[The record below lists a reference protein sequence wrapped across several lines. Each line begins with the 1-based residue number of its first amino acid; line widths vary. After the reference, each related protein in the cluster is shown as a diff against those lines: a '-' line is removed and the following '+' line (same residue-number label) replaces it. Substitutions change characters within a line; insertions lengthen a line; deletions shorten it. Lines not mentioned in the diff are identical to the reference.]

1 MENISESCGK
11 RNISERWL
19 SSPVQGLVLNMLWC
33 WMIYL
38 EVQTTL
44 KTMTLVWVML
54 IHQIHAPWRR
64 GYKQE
69 DCTQSL
75 QYCTFPIKNTSIRAW
90 VDFNSR
96 TFGCLGCSSCLGISA
111 LLPGPGTNPASS
123 LCTPCGISFC
133 WEQSKL
139 PPMISHS
146 LKHSLQ

>member
-1 MENISESCGK
+1 MENICESRGK
-11 RNISERWL
+11 RNIPERWMPSL
-19 SSPVQGLVLNMLWC
+19 VQGLVLNILWC

-38 EVQTTL
+38 EVLTTP
-44 KTMTLVWVML
+44 KTMILVWVML
-54 IHQIHAPWRR
+54 IHQPHAPQRR
-64 GYKQE
+64 DFKQE
-69 DCTQSL
+69 GCNQSH
-75 QYCTFPIKNTSIRAW
+75 QYCSFPNKNASIRAW

-96 TFGCLGCSSCLGISA
+96 TFGCLGCSGCLGISG

-123 LCTPCGISFC
+123 LCAPCGISFC